1 MNEHTIDP
9 SRDPSGSGAEQSL
22 QSAPVY
28 AHNASIH
35 NASINGS
42 NGSTGSVG
50 EPVRPKLLYPS
61 LVIAAIAVTLF
72 SLLGIATMTGI
83 LPQAHSAA
91 NSAMNNAAGSSQQI
105 ADPELAS
112 VPAPAASSAAPAMLE
127 SLPRGNAQEVAVNDA
142 QRDAQRNEPNAVA
155 AVCHTC
161 GTVESINQIES
172 KGQGSGIGAVAG
184 GIAGALLGNT
194 MGAGHGRTALT
205 LLGAGGGA
213 YAGNEI
219 EKNTHKTTSYRIRV
233 RLENGELR
241 TVYQRTPPA
250 VAVGD
255 HVKVAN
261 GEIVRQS

>member
-1 MNEHTIDP
+1 MNNNSLKTLHT
-9 SRDPSGSGAEQSL
+9 S
-22 QSAPVY
+22 PVY
-28 AHNASIH
+28 AHQPQ
-35 NASINGS
+35 
-42 NGSTGSVG
+42 
-50 EPVRPKLLYPS
+50 EPVKPKLLYPS
-61 LVIAAIAVTLF
+61 LVIAAVAVTLF

-91 NSAMNNAAGSSQQI
+91 GGEGGLTRQEAVATEGAENTAGN
-105 ADPELAS
+105 
-112 VPAPAASSAAPAMLE
+112 
-127 SLPRGNAQEVAVNDA
+127 PRGTSG
-142 QRDAQRNEPNAVA
+142 AVA
-155 AVCHTC
+155 TCHAC
-161 GTVESINQIES
+161 GSIESISQIES

-194 MGAGHGRTALT
+194 MGAGSGRTAMT

-219 EKNTHKTTSYRIRV
+219 EKNTNKSASYRIRV

-255 HVKVAN
+255 RVKVVN
-261 GEIVRQS
+261 GEIVRLS